1 MSQIIS
7 VPALSAVA
15 FMIAGCSGHR
25 EHNYQRFVPFS
36 EVESEGKTEAGIPSV
51 PEWAALALDTKTGS
65 LCLTYQL
72 NADKDHPQ
80 LKNLPTCK
88 DLYDRDHE

>member
-1 MSQIIS
+1 
-7 VPALSAVA
+7 L
-15 FMIAGCSGHR
+15 
-25 EHNYQRFVPFS
+25 HNYQRFVPFS
-36 EVESEGKTEAGIPSV
+36 EVESEGKTEASNPSV

-88 DLYDRDHE
+88 DLYVKDRE

>member
-1 MSQIIS
+1 MLLRPPKARTSCS
-7 VPALSAVA
+7 TKLSPL
-15 FMIAGCSGHR
+15 
-25 EHNYQRFVPFS
+25 N
-36 EVESEGKTEAGIPSV
+36 PSV

-88 DLYDRDHE
+88 DLYVKDRE